1 MNQGSIYHMEAHTI
15 IQKMLTRIGVKLL
28 STLQLLTTTTSTSGE
43 PVETPIITKKRFSTM
58 VEEKVRDLRVAY
70 IEAVLIVCEERELPP
85 EDIKR
90 LLSPVII
97 DKIEAEALEVNSIK
111 GGGARLPI

>member
-1 MNQGSIYHMEAHTI
+1 MDSISHTEAHI
-15 IQKMLTRIGVKLL
+15 IIIKTLNHIGVQPL
-28 STLQLLTTTTSTSGE
+28 SILQLSTTTTSTDGE
-43 PVETPIITKKRFSTM
+43 KVETPIITKKRFSTM
-58 VEEKVRDLRVAY
+58 VEEKVKKLRVDY
-70 IEAVLIVCEERELPP
+70 IEAVLIVCSERELPP

-97 DKIEAEALEVNSIK
+97 DKIESEALEVNAMK

>member
-1 MNQGSIYHMEAHTI
+1 MEARII
-15 IQKMLTRIGVKLL
+15 IQKMFNRIGVKLL

-43 PVETPIITKKRFSTM
+43 NPVETPIITKKRFSTM
-58 VEEKVRDLRVAY
+58 VEEKVKDLRVAY

>member
-1 MNQGSIYHMEAHTI
+1 LSI
-15 IQKMLTRIGVKLL
+15 
-28 STLQLLTTTTSTSGE
+28 LQLLTTTTSTNGDN
-43 PVETPIITKKRFSTM
+43 PVEAAPIITKKRFSTM

-97 DKIEAEALEVNSIK
+97 DKIEAEALEVNAIK